1 MRLLLVED
9 DFMLGD
15 GIAES
20 LRNEGY
26 TVDWVKDGMS
36 ALAALKSESFD
47 LVVLDLGLPKLDGVQ
62 LIKQVRAESVMVPIL
77 VLTARDTVQDRVV
90 GLDAG
95 ADDYLVKPFDAVELK
110 ARIRALIRRSA
121 GRATPML
128 QHADIELDPSSQT
141 VAYKGEPVILPRR
154 EYVLLKELLEHSGQ
168 VLSRERLTQTLYG
181 WLDDVESNA
190 LEVHIHHLRKK
201 FFPELIKTVRG
212 VGYIVEKPKC

>member
-15 GIAES
+15 GIAEA

-26 TVDWVKDGMS
+26 TVDWVKDGQS

-62 LIKQVRAESVMVPIL
+62 LIKQARAASLSVPIL
-77 VLTARDTVQDRVV
+77 VLTARDTVQDRVT

-121 GRATPML
+121 GRATPTL
-128 QHADIELDPSSQT
+128 QHADIVLDPSSQT
-141 VAYKGEPVILPRR
+141 VAYKGEQVILPRR

-190 LEVHIHHLRKK
+190 LEVHVHHLRKK

-212 VGYIVEKPKC
+212 VGYIIEKPKG

>member
-1 MRLLLVED
+1 MRILLVED

-15 GIAES
+15 GIADS

-26 TVDWVKDGMS
+26 TVDWIKDGVS
-36 ALAALKSESFD
+36 AMNVLKAESFD
-47 LVVLDLGLPKLDGVQ
+47 LVVLDLGLPRIDGIQ
-62 LIKQVRAESVMVPIL
+62 IIKQARAESLPIPIL
-77 VLTARDTVQDRVV
+77 VLTARDTVQDRVL

-121 GRATPML
+121 GRATPVI
-128 QHADIELDPSSQT
+128 QYADIILDPGSQSVT
-141 VAYKGEPVILPRR
+141 YKGEPVILPRR
-154 EYVLLKELLEHSGQ
+154 EYALLKELLEHAGQ

-190 LEVHIHHLRKK
+190 LEVHVHHLRKK
-201 FFPELIKTVRG
+201 FFAELIKTVRG
-212 VGYIVEKPKC
+212 VGYIVEKAKC